1 MEKVQTAE
9 RFNECIAN
17 EGSTVAVFKTSW
29 CTDCHYI
36 EPFMPELE
44 QSYSDI
50 QFIEVD
56 AEALLDIAQS
66 YHIMGIPSFV
76 AFKGGKETIRFVNK
90 LRKTKPEIEQFL
102 DRALEVSS
110 ALGK

>member
-1 MEKVQTAE
+1 MEKVQTSE
-9 RFNECIAN
+9 RFNEIIAGQGN
-17 EGSTVAVFKTSW
+17 TVAIFKTSW
-29 CTDCHYI
+29 CSDCHYI

-44 QSYSDI
+44 ERYSNI

-56 AEALLDIAQS
+56 AEALVDIAQD

-102 DRALEVSS
+102 DRSLEVSQ
-110 ALGK
+110 ALGH